1 MDLAHPG
8 SPPSN
13 VESKVVGPDAHKDG
27 DLLEDADHTD
37 RSGDSSEQVDR
48 EAHAADQL
56 DLVVVGLQ
64 SLLVDVEAEGLP
76 VLVSA
81 LHRLHQLL
89 CVCRKDDD
97 PEREEGDDHMRMSGH
112 EKSINQ
118 VTTR

>member
-37 RSGDSSEQVDR
+37 RSRYSSEPDDR
-48 EAHAADQL
+48 EADTADQL
-56 DLVVVGLQ
+56 DPLVVSLQ
-64 SLLVDVEAEGLP
+64 SRLVDVETGGLP

-89 CVCRKDDD
+89 CVFRKDDG

>member
-1 MDLAHPG
+1 MIAWSDFECLGGSAHPR
-8 SPPSN
+8 SPPSK
-13 VESKVVGPDAHKDG
+13 VESKVVGPDAHQDG

-64 SLLVDVEAEGLP
+64 SFLVDVEAEGLP

-89 CVCRKDDD
+89 RVFRKDDD
-97 PEREEGDDHMRMSGH
+97 PEREEGDDYLYLR
-112 EKSINQ
+112 
-118 VTTR
+118 T